1 MFSNTL
7 SATTWYADVALIAI
21 LVLFTLLGMARGFG
35 KSMKGFFMTVTII
48 FVSLLIMGLLHGTVM
63 ESSLGQ
69 GLIGSLEG
77 ASKGWGVEFNEVI
90 YADEAGTR
98 YLLIDGARQN
108 LAEMGIK
115 GMIANWLAGLFVAEY
130 GVQSLAGLCV
140 YNVTSLIVSAGL
152 FVASCIVISIVCSI
166 IKGMTK
172 GMHNSDS
179 KAVRIVDRVLGG
191 AVGLA
196 VSALFVMVVLA
207 VLKALEGKIP
217 TVVEYINQSTVCKFF
232 YDLNPIGKVLADI
245 FTKH

>member
-1 MFSNTL
+1 
-7 SATTWYADVALIAI
+7 
-21 LVLFTLLGMARGFG
+21 
-35 KSMKGFFMTVTII
+35 
-48 FVSLLIMGLLHGTVM
+48 
-63 ESSLGQ
+63 
-69 GLIGSLEG
+69 
-77 ASKGWGVEFNEVI
+77 
-90 YADEAGTR
+90 
-98 YLLIDGARQN
+98 
-108 LAEMGIK
+108 
-115 GMIANWLAGLFVAEY
+115 
-130 GVQSLAGLCV
+130 V

-196 VSALFVMVVLA
+196 VSAVFVMVVLA